1 MQIQQYL
8 WKIFQKHNIG
18 RFVAKVSVV
27 LVGLLLTGA
36 TVGTNL
42 HEAQATFSTRCA
54 VSDRSY
60 SVVAGDTLGKVAAR
74 YGMSWSALAK
84 YNHIANAHLI
94 YTHQLLCIPH
104 TNNVSDSHAPNA
116 QTVQSALARS
126 SKGGTYN
133 SVGQTTG
140 HNSVGSTGSNGPVGY
155 AHGSVGYAGGNG
167 PIGHTNVFPYG
178 ACTWWA
184 DQRYYQ
190 LHGFFVPWTS
200 QANAWQWVTRAYQY
214 GWHVSSFPAVGDIM
228 VLQPGVQG
236 AYWLGHVAVVER
248 VLSNGQVI
256 ASSMSWGS
264 RPLAVTTW
272 QFTPGPGVA
281 FVTR

>member
-8 WKIFQKHNIG
+8 WKLFQKHNIVS
-18 RFVAKVSVV
+18 FVAKVSVV
-27 LVGLLLTGA
+27 VVGLLLTGA
-36 TVGTNL
+36 SVGTSM
-42 HEAQATFSTRCA
+42 HEAQANFSTRCS

-60 SVVAGDTLGKVAAR
+60 SVAAGDTPGKVAAR
-74 YGMSWSALAK
+74 YGMSWSALAR

-104 TNNVSDSHAPNA
+104 TNNVSASHAPNA
-116 QTVQSALARS
+116 YTVQNAPARS
-126 SKGGTYN
+126 SNTGNNHGNGGYRDP
-133 SVGQTTG
+133 VRQTTG
-140 HNSVGSTGSNGPVGY
+140 HNPVGL
-155 AHGSVGYAGGNG
+155 AGANDPVGYAGGHG
-167 PIGHTNVFPYG
+167 PVGHANVFPYG

-200 QANAWQWVTRAYQY
+200 QANAWQWVMRAHQY
-214 GWHVSSFPAVGDIM
+214 GWHVSSSPAVGDIM

-236 AYWLGHVAVVER
+236 AYRLGHVAVVEHI
-248 VLSNGQVI
+248 LSNGQVI

-264 RPLAVTTW
+264 HPLAVTTW
-272 QFTPGPGVA
+272 RFTPGPGVA